1 VPKGARVSVAKPVLA
16 AVGKISAPASGASK
30 LTVKLTAKGRSLLA
44 PGKPLK
50 LTAKGVLAASGRPS
64 LVATRSFTLKR

>member
-1 VPKGARVSVAKPVLA
+1 VAAAKPVLA
-16 AVGKISAPASGASK
+16 AVGKVGTPASGTSK
-30 LTVKLTAKGRSLLA
+30 LTVKLTARGRALLLHE
-44 PGKPLK
+44 KRLK

>member
-1 VPKGARVSVAKPVLA
+1 VPRGAHVSAAKPVLA
-16 AVGKISAPASGASK
+16 AVGKTSTPASGTSR
-30 LTVKLTAKGRSLLA
+30 LTVKLTARGRSLLA

>member
-1 VPKGARVSVAKPVLA
+1 VAAAKPVLV
-16 AVGKISAPASGASK
+16 AVGKISTPASGAGR
-30 LTVKLTAKGRSLLA
+30 LTVELTAKGSRLLA

-50 LTAKGVLAASGRPS
+50 LTAKGVLAVSGRPS